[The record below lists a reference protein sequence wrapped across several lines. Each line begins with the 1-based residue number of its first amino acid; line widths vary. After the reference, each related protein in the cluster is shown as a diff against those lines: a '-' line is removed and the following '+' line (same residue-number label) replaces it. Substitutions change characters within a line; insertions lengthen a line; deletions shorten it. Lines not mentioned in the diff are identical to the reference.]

1 MPKTIQKKQ
10 KVKKV
15 RIGNTWITENEAR
28 YLLDYVPIRI
38 AGLVESSLIRKG
50 ILALDKKDKELKFT
64 RKGAAILK
72 VLNRKGLS
80 ELFR

>member
-1 MPKTIQKKQ
+1 MPKLYRKKQ
-10 KVKKV
+10 KV

-38 AGLVESSLIRKG
+38 ARKVEKSLIRKG
-50 ILALDKKDKELKFT
+50 ILALDKNELKFT

-72 VLNRKGLS
+72 VLNRKGMS
-80 ELFR
+80 ELSRG